1 MGSIFGQVN
10 MIQQVH
16 PKKKKKE
23 SWRWRQYS
31 PWQRYRKS
39 PVRGIVSNFLDTG
52 AGMMLVPLGTGMWY
66 CRTKPEQPV
75 TLQGLVWGLSISPV
89 ASLHRD
95 KGVILFNW
103 SVIALQCCVSFC
115 HIMKWINYMYTLSPP
130 SWTSLPPSQS
140 HPFRSSHSTELSSLY
155 PTTGSQ

>member
-1 MGSIFGQVN
+1 MNTISFRSELAVGLGNGIKSYLVVRTPCFHCQGHGFN
-10 MIQQVH
+10 LWSGKYDSASAS
-16 PKKKKKE
+16 KKKKKRE
-23 SWRWRQYS
+23 SWRWRQCS

-115 HIMKWINYMYTLSPP
+115 HIMK
-130 SWTSLPPSQS
+130 
-140 HPFRSSHSTELSSLY
+140 
-155 PTTGSQ
+155 